1 MPRSRRN
8 TMDDIK
14 QKKKKDSTVPPPNKL
29 LYSIAVGIFRFGMR
43 ILLGLRID
51 RSGIKNIKGPFF
63 VVYNHTMLVDFGIV
77 ACCCAPHKLNF
88 VVSTHFFHSKILG
101 PLLRIMNCIPKRP
114 FVPHLSSVRQ
124 MMRVIKRGGAVAI
137 APEGQISCS
146 GTASEIDP
154 AIGSLA
160 KTLGVQVVNVKLR
173 GNYLARPKWNK
184 GNLYPARIEGKA
196 ELLLTNEQ
204 VQQMS
209 AEEIGAAITDAL
221 QFDEYE
227 WAREKNVK
235 TYVKRT
241 VDGLENVLTICPVCR
256 EMHCMR
262 TEGRRIWCEECGYSL
277 VTDNMGLLHSER
289 GEQVVFDTP
298 SAWYTWQEEE
308 LRDRLYAGTL
318 LPLHSK
324 CRFVESGEGAYDEG
338 GYAWTGEGEITMD
351 ERGIHFVG
359 TRSGEPFSYDVSPLV
374 QRTLPHS
381 GSVWVMEAVGN
392 TGDERD
398 FGFAPLDTREMMPY
412 VQTWGLLREK
422 LHEANPT
429 FSEN

>member
-1 MPRSRRN
+1 MN
-8 TMDDIK
+8 DD
-14 QKKKKDSTVPPPNKL
+14 KKAKPKSNTVPPPNKL
-29 LYSIAVGIFRFGMR
+29 LYSIALPIFRFGMR
-43 ILLGLRID
+43 LLMGLRID
-51 RSGIKNIKGPFF
+51 RSGIKNLKGPFF

-88 VVSTHFFHSKILG
+88 VVSTHFFHSKVLG

-114 FVPHLSSVRQ
+114 FIAHLASVRQ

-154 AIGSLA
+154 AIGQLA
-160 KTLGVQVVNVKLR
+160 KTLGVQVVNVKIR

-184 GNLYPARIEGKA
+184 GNLYPARMEGKA

-209 AEEIGAAITDAL
+209 ADEIADVITQAL

-227 WAREKNVK
+227 WARANGVATRK
-235 TYVKRT
+235 KRT
-241 VDGLENVLTICPVCR
+241 VEGLENVCVICPVCR
-256 EMHCMR
+256 EMHTMR
-262 TEGRRIWCEECGYSL
+262 TEGDRIWCEECGYS
-277 VTDNMGLLHSER
+277 VRTDKMGILHGER
-289 GEQVVFDTP
+289 GEQAVFDTP
-298 SAWYTWQEEE
+298 SAWYMWQEDE

-324 CRFVESGEGAYDEG
+324 CKFVESGVGAYDEG
-338 GYAWTGEGEITMD
+338 GYAWTGEGEVTLD
-351 ERGIHFVG
+351 ESGLHYVG

-392 TGDERD
+392 VGDERD
-398 FGFAPLDTREMMPY
+398 FGFAPLDSREMMPY
-412 VQTWGLLREK
+412 VQTWSLLREK
-422 LHEANPT
+422 LREADPSQ
-429 FSEN
+429 SEV